1 MDGTNTAS
9 EDAMIVFDEVTF
21 TYAGSEAPA
30 LTDVTLMIRRGEVV
44 LVTGPSGSG
53 KTTFCCCIN
62 ALVPQHHD
70 GELRGQVTVSGYDT
84 RRARIGG
91 LASIVGMVF
100 QDPESQLVT
109 ASVADEVAFGPE
121 NLGVPRDEIE
131 ERVAA
136 ALDMTRLTGFEDREP
151 FNLSGGEQQAT
162 VIAATHAM
170 SPAVYVMD
178 EPLANLDPAGRGR
191 ILSLLI
197 DLVKQRGT
205 TLVLVEHA
213 LDEVL
218 PLVDR
223 VIVLDR
229 GRVVRDGT
237 VAEVLAAGDAGTA
250 FTRPPLVRIA
260 ERLGISP
267 LPVTPDD
274 FVAGFRRSLTS
285 VTALPAPT
293 IPMLR
298 PVSDE
303 EVIRFDGVTFAYEG
317 RPPAVSDVDLSIH
330 RGELVAILGRN
341 GSGKS
346 TLVRHVIGLS
356 LPDRGSV
363 TVLGHDVA
371 TTPTHTLARR
381 VGFCFQNPNH
391 QLVAFN
397 VRDEIRFG
405 LKAHDIDKAEYEER
419 IVDALAS
426 VDLADAIDAEIFDL
440 GKGQKQR
447 LALASVLALQPEI
460 LVIDEPTTGQDPR
473 MALEIFDIIERLN
486 VEGMTVLMI
495 THRLDHAARYADR
508 AIVMQASRKVYD
520 GGFVALLQDAEML
533 AANALEPPHTTLVAQ
548 RLSDLG
554 VAPWLTTEL
563 ELATALDAVMGAR
576 HGH

>member
-1 MDGTNTAS
+1 MDGTDTAS
-9 EDAMIVFDEVTF
+9 DDAMIVFDGVTF
-21 TYAGSEAPA
+21 TYAGAEVPA
-30 LTDVTLMIRRGEVV
+30 LADVSLTIRRGEVV
-44 LVTGPSGSG
+44 LITGPSGSG
-53 KTTFCCCIN
+53 KTTLCCCIN

-70 GELRGQVTVSGYDT
+70 GQLEGQVTVSGYDT

-121 NLGVPRDEIE
+121 NLGVPREEIE

-197 DLVKQRGT
+197 DLVKRRGT

-229 GRVVRDGT
+229 GRIVRDGS
-237 VAEVLAAGDAGTA
+237 VDDVLAAGDLGTA

-267 LPVTPDD
+267 LPVTPDA
-274 FVAGFRRSLTS
+274 FVAGLRGSLADA
-285 VTALPAPT
+285 VALPAPVA
-293 IPMLR
+293 PELR
-298 PVSDE
+298 SVSDE

-356 LPDRGSV
+356 QPDRGSV
-363 TVLGHDVA
+363 TVLGYDVS

-405 LKAHDIDKAEYEER
+405 LKAHEIDRSEHEAR
-419 IVDALAS
+419 IVEALAA
-426 VDLADAIDAEIFDL
+426 VDLADAIEAEIFDL

-447 LALASVLALQPEI
+447 LALASVLALHPEI

-520 GGFVALLQDAEML
+520 GGFVALLQDAEL
-533 AANALEPPHTTLVAQ
+533 LSANALEPPHTTLVAQ
-548 RLSDLG
+548 RLADLG
-554 VAPWLTTEL
+554 IAPWLTTEP
-563 ELATALDAVMGAR
+563 ELTEALDALMGAR

>member
-1 MDGTNTAS
+1 MDTTLPDEA
-9 EDAMIVFDEVTF
+9 IVFDSVTF
-21 TYAGSEAPA
+21 SYADGDRPA
-30 LTDVTLMIRRGEVV
+30 LVGVSLTIRRGEVV
-44 LVTGPSGSG
+44 LITGPSGSG
-53 KTTFCCCIN
+53 KTTLCSCIN

-70 GELRGQVTVSGYDT
+70 GTLQGTVTVAGYDT
-84 RRARIGG
+84 RKVRIGG
-91 LASIVGMVF
+91 LASLVGMVF

-121 NLGVPRDEIE
+121 NLGVPREEIE

-136 ALDMTRLTGFEDREP
+136 ALRMTRLEGYEDREP

-162 VIAATHAM
+162 VIAATQAM
-170 SPAVYVMD
+170 HPVIHVMD
-178 EPLANLDPAGRGR
+178 EPLANLDPSGRAR

-218 PLVDR
+218 PFVDR
-223 VIVLDR
+223 VIVLDH
-229 GRVVRDGT
+229 GRVVRDGS
-237 VAEVLAAGDAGTA
+237 VADVLAAGDLGTA
-250 FTRPPLVRIA
+250 FTRPPLVRLA

-267 LPVTPDD
+267 LPLTPEE
-274 FVAGFRRSLTS
+274 F
-285 VTALPAPT
+285 VTAARPLLSTAPRPAPE
-293 IPMLR
+293 PLAPR
-298 PVSDE
+298 PRSDE
-303 EVIRFDGVTFAYEG
+303 TVLRFEGVTFSYG
-317 RPPAVSDVDLSIH
+317 SRPPAIADVDLDVR

-356 LPDRGSV
+356 QPDRGRV
-363 TVLGHDVA
+363 EVLGHDVA
-371 TTPTHTLARR
+371 TTPTHTLARQ

-391 QLVAFN
+391 QLVAFG

-405 LKAHDIDKAEYEER
+405 LRAHEIDPSEHDGRIAE
-419 IVDALAS
+419 ALAA
-426 VDLADAIDAEIFDL
+426 VDLSDMADAEVFDL

-447 LALASVLALQPEI
+447 LALASVLALRPEL

-473 MALEIFDIIERLN
+473 MALGIFDIIERLN
-486 VEGMTVLMI
+486 GEGMTVLMI

-508 AIVMQASRKVYD
+508 AVVMQSSRKVYD
-520 GGFVALLQDAEML
+520 DGFPELLQDPELL

-548 RLSDLG
+548 ALADLG
-554 VAPWLTTEL
+554 VAPWLTTEE
-563 ELATALDAVMGAR
+563 ELGAAILDLVGVR
-576 HGH
+576 DGH